1 MNNIICNYDL
11 EFIHSSRTSL
21 MKLIKNYK
29 GDIDIS
35 FIDIPKRQDGD
46 YFFSIKANV
55 SCEEN
60 SNFIFTDIIKDL
72 VFKIQGLE
80 IGGSFIDNLGRGYVN
95 SLSEKQYTL
104 GFAFC
109 SFGNLVRNNKQ
120 ASCRLQ
126 QLVTEIDSE
135 IRKTSYKLESESG
148 SRPKN

>member
-35 FIDIPKRQDGD
+35 FIEMPKRQDGD

-60 SNFIFTDIIKDL
+60 GNFIFTDIIKDL
-72 VFKIQGLE
+72 VSKIQGLE

-95 SLSEKQYTL
+95 SLSEKQYT
-104 GFAFC
+104 
-109 SFGNLVRNNKQ
+109 KM
-120 ASCRLQ
+120 
-126 QLVTEIDSE
+126 
-135 IRKTSYKLESESG
+135 YKNEYAC
-148 SRPKN
+148 N

>member
-11 EFIHSSRTSL
+11 EFMHSSRTSL

-35 FIDIPKRQDGD
+35 FTDIPKRQDGD

-95 SLSEKQYTL
+95 SLSEKQYT
-104 GFAFC
+104 
-109 SFGNLVRNNKQ
+109 KMYK
-120 ASCRLQ
+120 
-126 QLVTEIDSE
+126 SE
-135 IRKTSYKLESESG
+135 YAC
-148 SRPKN
+148 N